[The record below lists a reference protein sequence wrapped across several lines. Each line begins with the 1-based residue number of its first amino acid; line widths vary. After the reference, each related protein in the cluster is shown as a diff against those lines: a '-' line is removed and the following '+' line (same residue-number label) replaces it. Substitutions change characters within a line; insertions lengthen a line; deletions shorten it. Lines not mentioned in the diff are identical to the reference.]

1 MKREKQHRRVSQH
14 GPFDHTHESS
24 VTRAIAVA
32 ENEGWPVA
40 KASTEESIAA
50 YHSLR
55 AELALAVLRR

>member
-14 GPFDHTHESS
+14 RPFDHPHESS
-24 VTRAIAVA
+24 ATRAIAVA

-40 KASTEESIAA
+40 NASTEESMAA
-50 YHSLR
+50 YQSLR

>member
-1 MKREKQHRRVSQH
+1 MKSEKQHRRVSQH

-40 KASTEESIAA
+40 KASTEESI
-50 YHSLR
+50 
-55 AELALAVLRR
+55 

>member
-14 GPFDHTHESS
+14 GPFDYPHESS
-24 VTRAIAVA
+24 ATRAIAVA

-40 KASTEESIAA
+40 NASTEESMAA
-50 YHSLR
+50 YQSLR

>member
-14 GPFDHTHESS
+14 GPFDHPHESS
-24 VTRAIAVA
+24 AIRAIAVA

-40 KASTEESIAA
+40 NASTEESMAA
-50 YHSLR
+50 YQSLR